1 MTETEVALRHNH
13 HIGNTVQ
20 QVMTVIISVELLL
33 TNRTKTMRSQSRM
46 WE

>member
-1 MTETEVALRHNH
+1 MTETEVALR